1 MRSGTLPYFNALA
14 DTRRCLP
21 LYFIVRRTYDAVN
34 QKMAVGRRLESAK
47 HHPTAILF
55 FCADVQ
61 KQATNGSRKA
71 TPEGVFDRARKRPG
85 PGLEEAP
92 TSVSECPKGYSE
104 TLLAQFHHAFAWQNG
119 IVPYKKF
126 ADVGAGASGL
136 QNETSP
142 H

>member
-1 MRSGTLPYFNALA
+1 MRSGTLLYFNALA

-71 TPEGVFDRARKRPG
+71 TPESVFDRAQKRPG
-85 PGLEEAP
+85 PGAWVLP
-92 TSVSECPKGYSE
+92 TSVSE
-104 TLLAQFHHAFAWQNG
+104 
-119 IVPYKKF
+119 
-126 ADVGAGASGL
+126 
-136 QNETSP
+136 
-142 H
+142 

>member
-71 TPEGVFDRARKRPG
+71 TLEGVFDWASKRPG
-85 PGLEEAP
+85 PELGETP

-104 TLLAQFHHAFAWQNG
+104 TLLAYSAC
-119 IVPYKKF
+119 
-126 ADVGAGASGL
+126 GAGIGFV
-136 QNETSP
+136 
-142 H
+142 

>member
-71 TPEGVFDRARKRPG
+71 TPESVFDRAQKRPG
-85 PGLEEAP
+85 PGAWVLP

-104 TLLAQFHHAFAWQNG
+104 TLLAYSAC
-119 IVPYKKF
+119 
-126 ADVGAGASGL
+126 GAGVDFG
-136 QNETSP
+136 
-142 H
+142 